1 MTNKIKYI
9 LFITIIIYASFS
21 TEINAQEN
29 SRQKNTAKETVQ
41 KLYKIYE
48 QLEPGSDDA
57 TDILKMI
64 ERINFK
70 TKKKYLKEENPG
82 ALLEAIKEI
91 KTAYDGTTYS
101 PDYKTKELI
110 KAESRKSLLKS
121 SGINETLPWIER
133 GPGNVSGRTQQVL
146 VDPADASGN
155 TWFAATVGGGIWKT
169 SDAGS
174 TWENKTPALSTLST
188 TCIAVAASN
197 HNIMYAGTG
206 MGFGR
211 VVDLAGSGV
220 WKSTD
225 HGETWFQLQ
234 STANNELL
242 AAINRIVV
250 DPNNE
255 NVVLVCSNDDYTSF
269 GPNGGE
275 RKSGIFRT
283 SDGGNT
289 WTQVYD
295 PDISLGTA
303 TDNRIQQ
310 IIANPQ
316 NFNTLYAA
324 VNEVGVIKSTNG
336 GLTWFVSANNFAL
349 PQDIGQNEGTY
360 QGISTRVELAISP
373 TDTSRIYAAVERPF
387 GVADLYMSK
396 NAGSTWALVND
407 TGNDP
412 NWFATGGAS
421 GAVAYT
427 AGWFNNTIAV
437 SPYNTDVV
445 FVGGVEIYR
454 ININSINS
462 TRTTTKIASTQQAHA
477 DHHDLKII
485 PVNQST
491 NQFKILNANDG
502 GVAISNN
509 GGNTWTQITGIG
521 STQFYGVDKKPGEDA
536 YIGGAQDNGTWLSPN
551 NTNLNSVWSHVIG
564 GDGFEAAWNYDNPKL
579 LIGDSQ
585 NGNYSRS
592 TDGGFSWAAIP
603 DAKAGT
609 APFISKIASSD
620 IDADLVFTV
629 GSTGIKRSDDFGASW
644 TLTALGTNW
653 LGYRAFD
660 NAEIS
665 IADPQIVWATSRLD
679 FKSFIGK
686 KGGIHVSSDG
696 GLSFTE
702 VSQNFPSTVTESS
715 GLGFDPFD
723 RNTAYVLFSAAGTPK
738 ILKTTDL
745 GQTWTDISGFSSPA
759 GQLNKSAIFNSSS
772 NGFPDVATYALL
784 VMPYNTNIIWV
795 GTEIGLFISEDGG
808 ATWNIADNG
817 LPRVGIFQMFI
828 QDRQVV
834 VTTYG
839 RGVWTVNL
847 PELENYIPPVVT
859 LAPRMN
865 HLVQTTSGDVL
876 IKLDLRSPYD
886 STKVFINGELYKTI
900 EANNAA
906 ESNEVIIPVTQ
917 EIIIT
922 ASAISYKNG
931 FEYKTSQKSVT
942 AFPVNVMET
951 YSNNFSSSLS
961 IDDFT
966 GTGFSITTASG
977 FLNPALHSG
986 HPYGTG
992 QDFILRLKSPI
1003 RVASSGA
1010 IMQYDDI
1017 ALVEPGAVSDYTDPL
1032 FFDYV
1037 IVEGSKDG
1045 INWLPLLNG
1054 YDATYDEQWLS
1065 TFNSNFAGN
1074 VSTGVGNASMFRTH
1088 TINLLHTFSAGDVIF
1103 VRFRLSSDP
1112 LVVGW
1117 GWAIDNINIQNS
1129 VTTVDEINKIP
1140 TEFSLDQNYP
1150 NPFNPSTNI
1159 KYSLPVE
1166 SNVVLKIFDITGQ
1179 EIKTLVNEFQTNG
1192 YKTIIWNGTN
1202 NIGQPVSSGLY
1213 VYRIEAGKF
1222 VESKKMI
1229 LLK

>member
-1 MTNKIKYI
+1 MIKNIFRFFLTTI
-9 LFITIIIYASFS
+9 LICTALSIQ
-21 TEINAQEN
+21 TNAQEK
-29 SRQKNTAKETVQ
+29 SPEKFSAKETVQ

-48 QLEPGSDDA
+48 QLEPGSENA
-57 TDILKMI
+57 LSILKMI
-64 ERINFK
+64 DQINFK
-70 TKKKYLKEENPG
+70 TKQKYLKEENPG

-91 KTAYDGTTYS
+91 KTAYDGTTFS
-101 PDYKTKELI
+101 PDYKTKELK

-121 SGINETLPWIER
+121 TGINETLPWIER

-146 VDPADASGN
+146 VDPADPAGN

-169 SDAGS
+169 SNAGS
-174 TWENKTPALSTLST
+174 TWENKTPALSALST
-188 TCIAVAASN
+188 TCIAIAASN

-220 WKSTD
+220 WKSND

-255 NVVLVCSNDDYTSF
+255 NIVLVCSNDDYTSF

-283 SDGGNT
+283 TDGGNN
-289 WTQVYD
+289 WTKVYD
-295 PDISLGTA
+295 PDVSLGTA

-310 IIANPQ
+310 IVSNPQ

-349 PQDIGQNEGTY
+349 PQDIGANEGTY

-387 GVADLYMSK
+387 GIADLYMSK
-396 NAGSTWALVND
+396 NSGATWTLVDD

-412 NWFATGGAS
+412 NWFATNGTS

-437 SPYNTDVV
+437 SPYNADIV

-454 ININSINS
+454 ININSVNS
-462 TRTTTKIASTQQAHA
+462 TRTTSKIASTQQVHA

-491 NQFKILNANDG
+491 NQFRILNANDG
-502 GVAISNN
+502 GVSISNN
-509 GGNTWTQITGIG
+509 GGNSWAQITGIG
-521 STQFYGVDKKPGEDA
+521 STQFYGVDKKPGADA
-536 YIGGAQDNGTWLSPN
+536 YIGGLQDNGTWISPD
-551 NTNLNSVWSHVIG
+551 NTNINSNWSFVIG
-564 GDGFEAAWNYDNPKL
+564 GDGFEAAWNYNNPNL

-592 TDGGFSWAAIP
+592 IDGGATWIAIP

-629 GSTGIKRSDDFGASW
+629 GSTGLKRSDDFGASW
-644 TLTALGTNW
+644 TLTTLGTNW
-653 LGYRAFD
+653 LGFRAFD
-660 NAEIS
+660 NVKIS
-665 IADPQIVWATSRLD
+665 TADPQIVWATSRLD
-679 FKSFIGK
+679 FKPFIGK
-686 KGGIHVSSDG
+686 RGGIHVSSDG
-696 GLSFTE
+696 GLSFDE

-738 ILKTTDL
+738 ILRTSDL
-745 GQTWTDISGFSSPA
+745 GETWTDISGFSSPT
-759 GQLNKSAIFNSSS
+759 GQLNKSASYNESS
-772 NGFPDVATYALL
+772 NGFPDVATYSLL
-784 VMPYNTNIIWV
+784 VMPYNTNIIWA

-847 PELENYIPPVVT
+847 PELENYNPPVVT

-865 HLVQTTSGDVL
+865 HLVQNTSGDVS

-886 STKVFINGELYKTI
+886 STRVFINSEYYKTI
-900 EANNAA
+900 SANNSAI
-906 ESNEVIIPVTQ
+906 SDEVIIPISGQAT
-917 EIIIT
+917 IT

-931 FEYKTSQKSVT
+931 IEYKTPSKSIT
-942 AFPVNVMET
+942 AFPVVIQDT
-951 YSNNFSSSLS
+951 YANNFNSPLS
-961 IDDFT
+961 INDFT
-966 GTGFSITTASG
+966 GTGFSITTTAG
-977 FLNPALHSG
+977 FQNPALHSA

-992 QDFILRLKSPI
+992 QDFIIRLISPI
-1003 RVASSGA
+1003 RVAASGA

-1017 ALVEPGAVSDYTDPL
+1017 ALVEPGTVSDYRDPL

-1037 IVEGSKDG
+1037 IVEGSVDG
-1045 INWLPLLNG
+1045 INWLPLSDG
-1054 YDATYDEQWLS
+1054 YDATYATLWLTAFNLSIIGNNS
-1065 TFNSNFAGN
+1065 TA
-1074 VSTGVGNASMFRTH
+1074 VGNSTMFRTH
-1088 TINLLHTFSAGDVIF
+1088 TINLLHTFSAGDIVFI
-1103 VRFRLSSDP
+1103 RFRLSSDP
-1112 LVVGW
+1112 LAVGW
-1117 GWAIDNINIQNS
+1117 GWVIDNINIQNS
-1129 VTTVDEINKIP
+1129 VTAVGVISKIP
-1140 TEFSLDQNYP
+1140 TEFSLEQNYP

-1159 KYSLPVE
+1159 KYSLPAE

-1179 EIKTLVNEFQTNG
+1179 EIKTLVDEFQSSG
-1192 YKTIIWNGTN
+1192 YKAINWNGTN
-1202 NIGQPVSSGLY
+1202 NVGQPVSSGLY